1 MTIRRLLAVAT
12 VLASAGCTAAEPIRF
27 EATGTE
33 VRAAAA
39 DVTSFVRTGWH
50 LPLTVRV
57 LLSNSESGQPLAP
70 PQLAREEALAVRQ
83 LAEVREAQAHAA
95 FDFFAVDVTIGSTTA
110 PRARVRGDLRR
121 LEVELPVP
129 AQDDPAVVSAHALI
143 EALGDAFAW
152 DAVGRWYEGE
162 TTDELLAAQRRDL
175 SKLDRLEGELAVEC
189 RRLEMV
195 AATLDARA
203 VATGREPLLTPS
215 EATFARGAQYRATFN
230 LHRVLNT
237 LARWRAAAD
246 DDDLSV
252 RDGARLIYARA
263 AEVHQAYLD
272 WVLDVVVGERPVLA
286 VWQSS
291 WWHRHPLY
299 AVLDASAPLDFVD
312 LDGARPGSLPAGSV
326 RALLRL
332 RYDSD
337 LDDCYEAGADL
348 REQVPTAA
356 FVGTPLEAEA
366 RAAWTRSLETQAVLL
381 EHRFGPFAAWKET
394 WDARLKSGFSFPF
407 YQIVARVSCFL
418 GDTRTTSRA
427 PAVSLAQAK
436 ELEQRLQP
444 GDLLLVRQDDFL
456 SNAFLPGFW
465 PHAVLWLGPTEAWTA
480 LRLADGSRL
489 ADDPLVKAV
498 LPRLAG
504 ADEHHLPYR
513 SIEAVSEGVVFSSI
527 GHVLE
532 KDYVAAL
539 RPTLSEAKVAESIRR
554 ALALHGRPYDFSF
567 DFATD
572 DRVVCTELV
581 YRAYDPDLNFRV
593 QVDAPPPGP
602 SPAVPGV
609 APIAGR
615 IAMTANDIARY
626 ALHMLDHPDPDAA
639 TRYPGKVMELLFFAD
654 RSADG
659 KSAIVTAGAQAV
671 AALRE
676 AVNR

>member
-1 MTIRRLLAVAT
+1 MTTRALLCLVTA
-12 VLASAGCTAAEPIRF
+12 LLSAGCSAAEPIRF
-27 EATGTE
+27 EATGAE

-39 DVTSFVRTGWH
+39 DVTSFVRAGWH

-57 LLSNSESGQPLAP
+57 HLSNAADGQPLAP
-70 PQLAREEALAVRQ
+70 AQLAREEALAARQ
-83 LAEVREAQAHAA
+83 LAEVREAYAHAA
-95 FDFFAVDVTIGSTTA
+95 FDFFEVDVNIGA
-110 PRARVRGDLRR
+110 AGAVGARVTGDLRR
-121 LEVELPVP
+121 LEVTLPSP
-129 AQDDPAVVSAHALI
+129 GQDAPPVVGDHALI

-175 SKLDRLEGELAVEC
+175 AKLDRIEDALGVEC
-189 RRLEMV
+189 RRLEMI

-203 VATGREPLLTPS
+203 IATGREPLLTPS

-230 LHRVLNT
+230 LHRALNT
-237 LARWRAAAD
+237 LARWRAAMD

-252 RDGARLIYARA
+252 RDGARLIYMRA
-263 AEVHQAYLD
+263 AEVHQAHLD

-312 LDGARPGSLPAGSV
+312 LDGAPPGSLPAGSV

-332 RYDSD
+332 RYASD
-337 LDDCYEAGADL
+337 LDDCYEAGEDAA
-348 REQVPTAA
+348 EQVPAERFA
-356 FVGTPLEAEA
+356 GGPLEAEA
-366 RAAWTRSLETQAVLL
+366 RAAWARSLRTRAVAL
-381 EHRFGPFAAWKET
+381 EHGFGPFAAWKET
-394 WDARLKSGFSFPF
+394 WDARLKTGFSFPF

-418 GDTRTTSRA
+418 GDTRTSSRA
-427 PAVSLAQAK
+427 PAVTLAQA
-436 ELEQRLQP
+436 EDLERRLRP

-465 PHAVLWLGPTEAWTA
+465 PHAVLWLGEPEVWTA
-480 LRLADGSRL
+480 LRLANGTRL
-489 ADDPLVKAV
+489 GDDPLVKAV

-504 ADEHHLPYR
+504 TDEHGLPLR

-527 GHVLE
+527 GHVLA

-539 RPTLSEAKVAESIRR
+539 RPTLSEAQVAGSIRR
-554 ALALHGRPYDFSF
+554 ALTLHGRPYDFSF

-602 SPAVPGV
+602 EPAVPGV
-609 APIAGR
+609 ARIAGR

-626 ALHMLDHPDPDAA
+626 ALHMLDHPSPDVA
-639 TRYPGKVMELLFFAD
+639 TRYPGKLLELLFFVD
-654 RSADG
+654 RAVDG
-659 KSAIVTAGAQAV
+659 DGTVVMDGASAIQ
-671 AALRE
+671 ALRA
-676 AVNR
+676 AVER

>member
-1 MTIRRLLAVAT
+1 MTTRTLLSLAAVL
-12 VLASAGCTAAEPIRF
+12 VGAGCTTVEPIRF
-27 EATGTE
+27 EATGASAV

-39 DVTSFVRTGWH
+39 DVTSFVRAGWH

-57 LLSNSESGQPLAP
+57 HLSNAADGQPLP
-70 PQLAREEALAVRQ
+70 PDQLAREEALAARQ
-83 LAEVREAQAHAA
+83 LAEVREAYAHAA
-95 FDFFAVDVTIGSTTA
+95 FDFFEVDMTIGGDGSPA
-110 PRARVRGDLRR
+110 ARVTGDLRR
-121 LEVELPVP
+121 LVITLPATSP
-129 AQDDPAVVSAHALI
+129 DVVGAHALI

-152 DAVGRWYEGE
+152 DAVGRWYAGE
-162 TTDELLAAQRRDL
+162 STEDLVAAQRRDL
-175 SKLDRLEGELAVEC
+175 AKLDRLEDQLAVEC
-189 RRLEMV
+189 RRLEMI

-203 VATGREPLLTPS
+203 VATGQEPLLTPS

-230 LHRVLNT
+230 LHRALNT
-237 LARWRAAAD
+237 FARWRVALD
-246 DDDLSV
+246 DDALSV
-252 RDGARLIYARA
+252 RDGARLVAMRA
-263 AEVHQAYLD
+263 AEVHAAYLD

-312 LDGARPGSLPAGSV
+312 LDGAPPGSLPAGSV

-332 RYDSD
+332 RYATD
-337 LDDCYEAGADL
+337 LDDCYEAGREAG
-348 REQVPTAA
+348 EQVPAERFA
-356 FVGTPLEAEA
+356 KGPLEAEA
-366 RAAWTRSLETQAVLL
+366 RAAWARSLTTRAVTL
-381 EHRFGPFAAWKET
+381 EHGFGPFAAWKET

-418 GDTRTTSRA
+418 GDTRTSSRP
-427 PAVSLAQAK
+427 PAVSLAQA
-436 ELEQRLQP
+436 EALERRLRP

-465 PHAVLWLGPTEAWTA
+465 PHALVWLGAPEAWTA
-480 LRLADGSRL
+480 LRLADGTRL
-489 ADDPLVKAV
+489 GDDPLVRAV
-498 LPRLAG
+498 LPRLAVT
-504 ADEHHLPYR
+504 DEHGLAPR

-527 GHVLE
+527 GHVLH
-532 KDYVAAL
+532 KDYVVAL
-539 RPTLSEAKVAESIRR
+539 RPTLSEAQVAESIRR

-581 YRAYDPDLNFRV
+581 YRAYDPHLNFRV

-626 ALHMLDHPDPDAA
+626 ALHMLDHPQPSAA
-639 TRYPGKVMELLFFAD
+639 LRYPGKVLDVLFFAD
-654 RSADG
+654 RAGDG
-659 KSAIVTAGAQAV
+659 VTILDGERAV
-671 AALRE
+671 SALRT
-676 AVNR
+676 AVDR